1 MLFSPDLLSQ
11 YDTWTL
17 NTVENNGFVFGP
29 HGHCLT
35 IMITGKRGITYFTH
49 IDENELE
56 NVDPSVAELVI
67 PENVNLFNLE
77 KVIVPIS
84 VVREVDALGILDQYK
99 NLIVLQS

>member
-11 YDTWTL
+11 YDTRTL
-17 NTVENNGFVFGP
+17 NAVENNGFVFGP

-35 IMITGKRGITYFTH
+35 SMIMGKRGITYFTH
-49 IDENELE
+49 IEEDELE
-56 NVDPSVAELVI
+56 NVDPAIAELVI
-67 PENVNLFNLE
+67 PENVFNLE

-84 VVREVDALGILDQYK
+84 VVREVDALGVLDQYK

>member
-1 MLFSPDLLSQ
+1 LS
-11 YDTWTL
+11 
-17 NTVENNGFVFGP
+17 
-29 HGHCLT
+29 H
-35 IMITGKRGITYFTH
+35 
-49 IDENELE
+49 ELE